1 MIFHRRHI
9 HQQSVCNSF
18 SADFPALFCWIE
30 FWCVF
35 WEVPNLESFL
45 VVFQKLLNVRAFMS
59 TRYIKNTLCHLFRS
73 SLQNF
78 KKAFWFFFDEN
89 INTKAHLLLAPNIFV
104 YSYAWLIT
112 ATGLLP
118 FLAQPLDTIGIKP
131 KVASS
136 SVATTKP
143 FFL

>member
-45 VVFQKLLNVRAFMS
+45 VVFQKLLNVCAFMS
-59 TRYIKNTLCHLFRS
+59 TRSINNQKYFMPSFQKLVAKFQKSFLVFFRREHKHKSTFASCAKYICV
-73 SLQNF
+73 
-78 KKAFWFFFDEN
+78 
-89 INTKAHLLLAPNIFV
+89 FV
-104 YSYAWLIT
+104 CMVDNSNGFT
-112 ATGLLP
+112 SFSCP
-118 FLAQPLDTIGIKP
+118 
-131 KVASS
+131 AS
-136 SVATTKP
+136 
-143 FFL
+143 